1 MLSVNTLLET
11 HSSTGVSLDR
21 NARHRSGLRTCV
33 LKNMQSVTL
42 PDDYNKD

>member
-1 MLSVNTLLET
+1 MLSVSTLLET

-33 LKNMQSVTL
+33 L
-42 PDDYNKD
+42 

>member
-33 LKNMQSVTL
+33 FKKNMTSIQL
-42 PDDYNKD
+42 PIRKYK